1 LNNNP
6 IVIYLLMLVFFF
18 VMSSFFSMVKI
29 IFVSIE
35 KITPAEE
42 KPGLTRAI
50 AHIKELVEDKTLF
63 ASTVSLGKSFA
74 NIAFSIAGFRALQI
88 CLPDTRPYQLVIAA
102 FAFSLI
108 MLSIGGHF
116 IARAFAICFYHKLAI
131 AAYILYKGFSWL
143 LLPLVSVSISLH
155 KLLLKTV
162 NYDDRFSFLSE
173 KEKLKLA
180 ESSETDEAALDEEEK
195 EMIHSIFKLGE
206 LTVDQIMVPR
216 INIFGLD
223 SASDFETT
231 LDAIRTEGHSRFPV
245 YKETID
251 SIVGIL
257 YAKEV
262 LSWISQNS
270 PQSWDLNTIIKK
282 PHFVPMGKKVDHLM
296 REFKKDHIH
305 IAIVVDEYGGTAGIV
320 TMEDILEEIVG
331 EIHDEYD
338 LEEKPIV
345 QIAKNLYRIDPH
357 IDLTDLSEKFNII
370 LDTNNT
376 DYTTLSG
383 LIYHECGTIPSENT
397 EFEFNGL
404 RIKVLKMNNQR
415 IEKVQIEILQKP
427 VASSDSAEN

>member
-1 LNNNP
+1 M
-6 IVIYLLMLVFFF
+6 YLLAIAFFF
-18 VMSSFFSMVKI
+18 AMSSFFSMVKI
-29 IFVSIE
+29 IFVSID
-35 KITPAEE
+35 KITPLDEE
-42 KPGLTRAI
+42 STLTRTI
-50 AHIKELVEDKTLF
+50 THIKELQENKNLF
-63 ASTVSLGKSFA
+63 AATVSLGKSFA
-74 NIAFSIAGFRALQI
+74 NIAFSIISFRILLLY
-88 CLPDTRPYQLVIAA
+88 LPFSQPYQLVIVA

-108 MLSIGGHF
+108 VLSVGGHF
-116 IARAFAICFYHKLAI
+116 IARAFAICFYRKFII
-131 AAYILYKGFSWL
+131 AAYLIYRGFSWL
-143 LLPLVSVSISLH
+143 LLPLVSVSIGLH

-162 NYDDRFSFLSE
+162 NYDDKFSFLTE
-173 KEKLKLA
+173 REKLKLA
-180 ESSETDEAALDEEEK
+180 ESSESDETALDEEEK
-195 EMIHSIFKLGE
+195 EMIHSIFRLGD

-216 INIFGLD
+216 INITGLD
-223 SASDFETT
+223 STSDFETT

-245 YKETID
+245 FKETID

-270 PQSWDLNTIIKK
+270 PQTWDLNSIIKK
-282 PHFVPMGKKVDHLM
+282 PHFVPMSKKVDGLM

-305 IAIVVDEYGGTAGIV
+305 IAVVVDEYGGTAGIV

-370 LDTNNT
+370 LAPEDA

-397 EFEFNGL
+397 EFEFNGV
-404 RIKVLKMNNQR
+404 RIKVLKMDNQR
-415 IEKVQIEILQKP
+415 IEKVQIEILPKP
-427 VASSDSAEN
+427 VSPSESAEK

>member
-1 LNNNP
+1 MNNNP
-6 IVIYLLMLVFFF
+6 SAMYLLAIAFFF
-18 VMSSFFSMVKI
+18 AMSSFFSMVKI
-29 IFVSIE
+29 IFVSID
-35 KITPAEE
+35 KISPLDEE
-42 KPGLTRAI
+42 STLTRTI
-50 AHIKELVEDKTLF
+50 THIKELQENKNLF
-63 ASTVSLGKSFA
+63 AATVSLGKSFA
-74 NIAFSIAGFRALQI
+74 NIAFSIISFRLLLL
-88 CLPDTRPYQLVIAA
+88 CLPYTQPYQLVIAA

-108 MLSIGGHF
+108 VLSVGGHF
-116 IARAFAICFYHKLAI
+116 IARAFAICFYRKFII
-131 AAYILYKGFSWL
+131 AAYLIYRGFSWL
-143 LLPLVSVSISLH
+143 LLPLVSISIGLH
-155 KLLLKTV
+155 KLLLKSV
-162 NYDDRFSFLSE
+162 NYDDKFSFLTE
-173 KEKLKLA
+173 KEKQKLA
-180 ESSETDEAALDEEEK
+180 ESSESDDTALDEEEK
-195 EMIHSIFKLGE
+195 EMIHSIFRLGD

-216 INIFGLD
+216 INITGLD
-223 SASDFETT
+223 GTSDFETT

-245 YKETID
+245 FKETID

-270 PQSWDLNTIIKK
+270 PQSWDLNSIIKK
-282 PHFVPMGKKVDHLM
+282 PHFVPMSKKVDDLM

-305 IAIVVDEYGGTAGIV
+305 IAVVVDEYGGTAGIV

-370 LDTNNT
+370 LAPEDA

-397 EFEFNGL
+397 EFEFNGV
-404 RIKVLKMNNQR
+404 RIKVLKMDNQR
-415 IEKVQIEILQKP
+415 IDKVQIEILPKP
-427 VASSDSAEN
+427 VSPSESAEK

>member
-1 LNNNP
+1 M
-6 IVIYLLMLVFFF
+6 YLLMLAFFF
-18 VMSSFFSMVKI
+18 AMSSFFSMVKI
-29 IFVSIE
+29 IFVSIN
-35 KITPAEE
+35 KITPIEE
-42 KPGLTRAI
+42 EPTLTRVI
-50 AHIKELVEDKTLF
+50 SQINKLQENKTYF
-63 ASTVSLGKSFA
+63 AATVSLGKSFA
-74 NIAFSIAGFRALQI
+74 NIAFAIISFHIIQL
-88 CLPDTRPYQLVIAA
+88 CLPFARPYQLVLVA
-102 FAFSLI
+102 FIFSLI
-108 MLSIGGHF
+108 VLSVGGHF
-116 IARAFAICFYHKLAI
+116 IARAFAICFYRKFII
-131 AAYILYKGFSWL
+131 AAYLLFRGFNWL
-143 LLPLVSVSISLH
+143 LLPLVSFSMGLH

-162 NYDDRFSFLSE
+162 NYDDKFSFLTE

-180 ESSETDEAALDEEEK
+180 ESSETDETALDEEEK

-223 SASDFETT
+223 STSDFETT

-270 PQSWDLNTIIKK
+270 PQSWNLNSIIKK
-282 PHFVPMGKKVDHLM
+282 AHFVPMGKKVDDLM

-305 IAIVVDEYGGTAGIV
+305 IAVVVDEYGGTAGIV

-357 IDLTDLSEKFNII
+357 VDLTDLSEKFNI
-370 LDTNNT
+370 TMEPKEA

-415 IEKVQIEILQKP
+415 IEKVQIEILPKP
-427 VASSDSAEN
+427 APLSKSAEN

>member
-1 LNNNP
+1 LNNP
-6 IVIYLLMLVFFF
+6 IVIYLAALVFFF
-18 VMSSFFSMVKI
+18 AMSSFFSMVKI
-29 IFVSIE
+29 IFVSID
-35 KITPAEE
+35 KITPLDEE
-42 KPGLTRAI
+42 STLSRSM
-50 AHIKELVEDKTLF
+50 AHIKELQKNKNFF
-63 ASTVSLGKSFA
+63 AATVSLGKSFA
-74 NIAFSIAGFRALQI
+74 NIAFSIISFRILQL
-88 CLPDTRPYQLVIAA
+88 CMPFAQPYQLVIAA

-108 MLSIGGHF
+108 VLSMGGHF
-116 IARAFAICFYHKLAI
+116 VARAFAICFYRKFVI
-131 AAYILYKGFSWL
+131 AAYLIYKGFSWL
-143 LLPLVSVSISLH
+143 LLPLVSVSIGLH

-162 NYDDRFSFLSE
+162 NYDAKFSFLTE

-180 ESSETDEAALDEEEK
+180 ESSESDETPLDEEEK

-216 INIFGLD
+216 INVLGLD

-231 LDAIRTEGHSRFPV
+231 LDTIRMEGHSRFPV
-245 YKETID
+245 FKETID

-270 PQSWDLNTIIKK
+270 PQSWDLNSIIKK
-282 PHFVPMGKKVDHLM
+282 PHFVPMSKKVDHLM

-305 IAIVVDEYGGTAGIV
+305 IAVVVDEYGGTAGIV

-345 QIAKNLYRIDPH
+345 QIAKNIYRIDPH
-357 IDLTDLSEKFNII
+357 IDLSDLSEKFNIV
-370 LDTNNT
+370 LAPEDA
-376 DYTTLSG
+376 DYATLSG

-404 RIKVLKMNNQR
+404 RIKVLKMDNQR
-415 IEKVQIEILQKP
+415 IEKVQIEILPKP
-427 VASSDSAEN
+427 VSPSGHSEN

>member
-1 LNNNP
+1 M
-6 IVIYLLMLVFFF
+6 YLLAMAFFF
-18 VMSSFFSMVKI
+18 AMSSFFSMVKI
-29 IFVSIE
+29 IFVSID
-35 KITPAEE
+35 KISPLDEE
-42 KPGLTRAI
+42 STLTRTI
-50 AHIKELVEDKTLF
+50 THIKELRENKNPF
-63 ASTVSLGKSFA
+63 AATVSLGKSFA
-74 NIAFSIAGFRALQI
+74 NIAFSIISLRLLLL
-88 CLPDTRPYQLVIAA
+88 CLPYTQPYQLVIAA

-108 MLSIGGHF
+108 VLSVGGHF
-116 IARAFAICFYHKLAI
+116 IARAFAICFYRKFII
-131 AAYILYKGFSWL
+131 AAYLIYRGFSWL
-143 LLPLVSVSISLH
+143 LLPLVSISIGLH
-155 KLLLKTV
+155 KLLLKSV
-162 NYDDRFSFLSE
+162 NYDDKFSFLTE
-173 KEKLKLA
+173 KEKQKLA
-180 ESSETDEAALDEEEK
+180 ESSESDDTALDEEEK
-195 EMIHSIFKLGE
+195 EMIHSIFRLGD

-216 INIFGLD
+216 INITGLD
-223 SASDFETT
+223 GTSDFETT

-245 YKETID
+245 FKETID

-270 PQSWDLNTIIKK
+270 PQSWDLNSIIKK
-282 PHFVPMGKKVDHLM
+282 PHFVPMSKKVDGLM

-305 IAIVVDEYGGTAGIV
+305 IAVVVDEYGGTAGIV

-370 LDTNNT
+370 LAPEDA

-397 EFEFNGL
+397 EFEFNGV
-404 RIKVLKMNNQR
+404 RIKVLKMDNQR
-415 IEKVQIEILQKP
+415 IDKVQIEILPKP
-427 VASSDSAEN
+427 VSPSESAEK

>member
-1 LNNNP
+1 MNNNP
-6 IVIYLLMLVFFF
+6 SAMYLLAIAFFF
-18 VMSSFFSMVKI
+18 AMSSFFSMVKI
-29 IFVSIE
+29 IFVSID
-35 KITPAEE
+35 KITPLDEE
-42 KPGLTRAI
+42 STLTRTI
-50 AHIKELVEDKTLF
+50 THIKELQENKNLF
-63 ASTVSLGKSFA
+63 AATVSLGKSFA
-74 NIAFSIAGFRALQI
+74 NIAFSIISFRILLLY
-88 CLPDTRPYQLVIAA
+88 LPFSQPYQLVIVA

-108 MLSIGGHF
+108 VLSVGGHF
-116 IARAFAICFYHKLAI
+116 IARAFAICFYRKFII
-131 AAYILYKGFSWL
+131 AAYLIYRGFSWL
-143 LLPLVSVSISLH
+143 LLPLVSVSIGLH

-162 NYDDRFSFLSE
+162 NYDDKFSFLTE
-173 KEKLKLA
+173 REKLKLA
-180 ESSETDEAALDEEEK
+180 ESSESDETALDEEEK
-195 EMIHSIFKLGE
+195 EMIHSIFRLGD

-216 INIFGLD
+216 INITGLD
-223 SASDFETT
+223 STSDFETT

-245 YKETID
+245 FKETID

-270 PQSWDLNTIIKK
+270 PQTWDLNSIIKK
-282 PHFVPMGKKVDHLM
+282 PHFVPMSKKVDGLM

-305 IAIVVDEYGGTAGIV
+305 IAVVVDEYGGTAGIV

-370 LDTNNT
+370 LAPEDA

-397 EFEFNGL
+397 EFEFNGV
-404 RIKVLKMNNQR
+404 RIKVLKMDNQR
-415 IEKVQIEILQKP
+415 IEKVQIEILPKP
-427 VASSDSAEN
+427 VSPSESAEK

>member
-1 LNNNP
+1 
-6 IVIYLLMLVFFF
+6 
-18 VMSSFFSMVKI
+18 MVKI

-35 KITPAEE
+35 KISPIEE
-42 KPGLTRAI
+42 ESALARVIMYLRKIG
-50 AHIKELVEDKTLF
+50 ENKTFF
-63 ASTVSLGKSFA
+63 AATVSLGKSFA
-74 NIAFSIAGFRALQI
+74 NIAFTVISYRMILLCAPFA
-88 CLPDTRPYQLVIAA
+88 RPYQVVIIT
-102 FAFSLI
+102 FIFSFVL
-108 MLSIGGHF
+108 LSTGGHF
-116 IARAFAICFYHKLAI
+116 IARAFAICFYRKFVI
-131 AAYILYKGFSWL
+131 AAYLLFRGFSWL
-143 LLPLVSVSISLH
+143 LLPLVTVSMGLH

-162 NYDDRFSFLSE
+162 NYDERFSFLSE
-173 KEKLKLA
+173 KEKMKLA
-180 ESSETDEAALDEEEK
+180 ESSESDETALDEEEK

-216 INIFGLD
+216 INILGLD
-223 SASDFETT
+223 STSDFETT
-231 LDAIRTEGHSRFPV
+231 LDAIRTEGHSRIPV

-270 PQSWDLNTIIKK
+270 PQSWNLHSIIKK
-282 PHFVPMGKKVDHLM
+282 PHFVPMGKKVDALM

-305 IAIVVDEYGGTAGIV
+305 IAVVVDEYGGTAGIV

-345 QIAKNLYRIDPH
+345 QIAKNVYRIDPH
-357 IDLTDLSEKFNII
+357 IDLTNLYEKFNIT
-370 LDTNNT
+370 LDLTDT

-415 IEKVQIEILQKP
+415 IEKVQVEILKKP
-427 VASSDSAEN
+427 EQPLESNAG

>member
-1 LNNNP
+1 
-6 IVIYLLMLVFFF
+6 MLVFFF

-29 IFVSIE
+29 IFVSID
-35 KITPAEE
+35 KLTPVEE
-42 KPGLTRAI
+42 KPTLTRSI
-50 AHIKELVEDKTLF
+50 TRIKELLKNRTLF

-74 NIAFSIAGFRALQI
+74 NIAFSIASFRALQI

-162 NYDDRFSFLSE
+162 NYDDKFSFLSE

-262 LSWISQNS
+262 LSWISRNS

-357 IDLTDLSEKFNII
+357 IDLNDLSEKFNII
-370 LDTNNT
+370 LDTNDA

-427 VASSDSAEN
+427 VSSSDSAEI